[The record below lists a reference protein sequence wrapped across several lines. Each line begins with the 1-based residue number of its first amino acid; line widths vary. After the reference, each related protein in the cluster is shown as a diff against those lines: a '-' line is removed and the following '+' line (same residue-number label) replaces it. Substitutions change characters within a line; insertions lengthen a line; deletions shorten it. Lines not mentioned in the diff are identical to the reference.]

1 MQTPAIARGRF
12 AFWGPAGRA
21 DGQLSLPLN
30 AMPEAAP
37 RPALRP
43 LPSATRTSYSAQAR
57 QALAV
62 PTDQSNNYEGVMSKG
77 MDQKKSQKKEPT
89 KTLKEKRA
97 AKQEKKAK

>member
-1 MQTPAIARGRF
+1 MHAASRRRR
-12 AFWGPAGRA
+12 AGRTA
-21 DGQLSLPLN
+21 R
-30 AMPEAAP
+30 
-37 RPALRP
+37 RPALRCRCHSTP
-43 LPSATRTSYSAQAR
+43 RKPYSAQAR

-97 AKQEKKAK
+97 AKQEKKGK